1 MVGTLLQDSATFQ
14 RNFFHFFIQI
24 TGEAHIS
31 LFLYGLASCSSQGKS
46 VHYARQ
52 AFNFLFIVIISLL
65 NIAKISTQPLATY
78 VYG

>member
-14 RNFFHFFIQI
+14 RNFFIQI

-31 LFLYGLASCSSQGKS
+31 LFLYGLASCSSQGES

-52 AFNFLFIVIISLL
+52 AFNFLFLVIISLL